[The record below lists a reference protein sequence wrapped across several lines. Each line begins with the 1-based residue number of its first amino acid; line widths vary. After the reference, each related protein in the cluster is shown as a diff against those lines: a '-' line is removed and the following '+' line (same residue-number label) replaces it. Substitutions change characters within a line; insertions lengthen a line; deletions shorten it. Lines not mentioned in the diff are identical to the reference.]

1 MSIIVTGSLAFDHIL
16 QFPGYFEEHINPEQ
30 LNNINISFLVD
41 NMKKMKGGCASN
53 IAYSLA
59 LLGNTPTIM
68 ATAGKDFED
77 FERWLNKRGVDT
89 SLIKK
94 IEDKYT
100 ASCFIITDQN
110 NNQITGFYGGAMAD
124 AGLLSFKD
132 IDYKNIQIA
141 IISPNAPNAM
151 IQYCK
156 ECRELG
162 IPFIFDPG
170 QQIPR
175 TSPEDLLEC
184 ITGSIYTIMNDYELS
199 LVIKKTKKTQEEL
212 LKLTKTIIKTL
223 GADGCVFITKD
234 GETKV
239 SPAKPLKV
247 LDPTGAGDAFRAG
260 LITGYLKNLSIE
272 QTAKIANTIAVYVV
286 EQDAPAEHNFTHEEF
301 AKRYEENYKEK
312 LPNIF

>member
-59 LLGNTPTIM
+59 LLGNKPTIM

-89 SLIKK
+89 SLVKK
-94 IEDKYT
+94 IDEKYT

-132 IDYKNIQIA
+132 IDYKNVQIA

-156 ECRELG
+156 ECKELG
-162 IPFIFDPG
+162 IPFIYDPG
-170 QQIPR
+170 
-175 TSPEDLLEC
+175 
-184 ITGSIYTIMNDYELS
+184 
-199 LVIKKTKKTQEEL
+199 
-212 LKLTKTIIKTL
+212 
-223 GADGCVFITKD
+223 
-234 GETKV
+234 
-239 SPAKPLKV
+239 
-247 LDPTGAGDAFRAG
+247 
-260 LITGYLKNLSIE
+260 
-272 QTAKIANTIAVYVV
+272 
-286 EQDAPAEHNFTHEEF
+286 
-301 AKRYEENYKEK
+301 
-312 LPNIF
+312 